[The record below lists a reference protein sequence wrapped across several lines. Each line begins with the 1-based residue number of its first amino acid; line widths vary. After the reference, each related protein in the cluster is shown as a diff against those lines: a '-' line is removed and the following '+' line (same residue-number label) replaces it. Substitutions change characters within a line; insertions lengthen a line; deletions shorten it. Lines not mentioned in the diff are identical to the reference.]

1 MLSRCISPF
10 VLLLA
15 AASASAAPLPA
26 SRTGEAAVR
35 EAGNGLPC
43 FTIAEREE
51 QLGGAPD
58 FDSVT
63 VYDASARPRARM
75 WSMSMPPTR
84 TFPVMFSMC
93 IPYGGRVQSLPQT
106 QAAMLVAGKVY
117 EVVID
122 VRGSQGRASSA
133 TTAFNRPRGYH
144 ARFCLAK
151 QPDGAMLVRYIGA
164 LAREGR
170 NVYGC
175 IVPR

>member
-1 MLSRCISPF
+1 MLARCISPF
-10 VLLLA
+10 ILMLVA
-15 AASASAAPLPA
+15 AWATAAPAP
-26 SRTGEAAVR
+26 RMGKAAVR

-51 QLGGAPD
+51 HLGGAPD
-58 FDSVT
+58 FESVT

-106 QAAMLVAGKVY
+106 KAAMLVAGKVY

-122 VRGSQGRASSA
+122 VRGGQGRASAAA
-133 TTAFNRPRGYH
+133 TTVNRPRGYN
-144 ARFCLAK
+144 ARFCLA
-151 QPDGAMLVRYIGA
+151 QQRDGAMMVRQIGA
-164 LAREGR
+164 LVQEGR
-170 NVYGC
+170 TVYGC
-175 IVPR
+175 IAPGIK